1 MIILNQKQPVI
12 NYLISFLRD
21 SNTNTIEFRKYSDR
35 IMNLLIEEA
44 ISQEMEIDYTIDHFS
59 PTGSKYD
66 HYKLKHPIEDFSC
79 ISILR
84 SGDAMVE

>member
-1 MIILNQKQPVI
+1 LNKKQPVI

-21 SNTNTIEFRKYSDR
+21 IKTDTLEFRQYSDR
-35 IMNLLIEEA
+35 IMHLLIEEA
-44 ISQEMEIDYTIDHFS
+44 ISQEMQIDRIDHFS

-79 ISILR
+79 VSILR
-84 SGDAMVE
+84 SGDAMVEPM

>member
-1 MIILNQKQPVI
+1 
-12 NYLISFLRD
+12 
-21 SNTNTIEFRKYSDR
+21 
-35 IMNLLIEEA
+35 MNLLIEEA
-44 ISQEMEIDYTIDHFS
+44 ISQEIEIDKIIDHLS